1 LRGATAGTVNVC
13 EFTMVSLTVCVP
25 VLVAIAVRP
34 EEVLVDWLVTVVQEV
49 IVVRLWLPTVEVS
62 NSKTADKIKTVEKN
76 DLATIRKITTSP
88 HTVLTI
94 QRICHNI

>member
-1 LRGATAGTVNVC
+1 
-13 EFTMVSLTVCVP
+13 MVSLTVCVP

-62 NSKTADKIKTVEKN
+62 NSRTADKIKTVEKN